1 MNAKTFARL
10 VADLS
15 SEDFAK
21 VEDAAN
27 TICALR
33 DANAYPLILEALS
46 SGTPLVCRVML
57 WALRNYTIA
66 DYAEFLPYVCSADD
80 DVREAAQVLFMEGG
94 DAACK
99 TLVSSLSS
107 DDLNLQ
113 YAAVETLG
121 QMRSE
126 CAKRPLIA
134 SLDAASPEVRE
145 LAAYSLAR
153 FVDEE
158 VTDALLSRISDAVPV
173 RIAVLSGLRGRALSS
188 DALLSV
194 MPLLSD
200 ADALVRASAVYVL
213 DAAVPDSAAV
223 DADARVRRA
232 AAEVTDSASIL
243 RQLLTDADSSVRTAA
258 ADAACKRGMR
268 MDEVLIPLLKD
279 EMPGVRR
286 AAAAA
291 LSNAEGDSVISAL
304 VDALSDP
311 KPGIRA
317 AAANSLGKIGG
328 PKAKEAL
335 ISASQVKNPILAG
348 IIKNALSELEKRE
361 KEN

>member
-10 VADLS
+10 TADLS
-15 SEDFAK
+15 SDDFAK

-27 TICALR
+27 TLCALR
-33 DANAYPLILEALS
+33 DANAYPLIVEALET
-46 SGTPLVCRVML
+46 GAPIVRRVML
-57 WALRNYTIA
+57 WALRNYELP
-66 DYAEFLPYVCSADD
+66 DYAQFIPYTASDDD

-99 TLVSSLSS
+99 ALVSSLSS
-107 DDLNLQ
+107 DDLHLQ

-126 CAKRPLIA
+126 CAEKPLLLSLSA
-134 SLDAASPEVRE
+134 SAPEIRE

-153 FVDEE
+153 FAGDT
-158 VTDALLSRISDAVPV
+158 VTDALLSCLQDEPAVC
-173 RIAVLSGLRGRALSS
+173 IAALSGLKGRALSS

-194 MPLLSD
+194 MPLLSN
-200 ADALVRASAVYVL
+200 ADALVRASAVSVL
-213 DAAVPDSAAV
+213 DAAVPDSAAE
-223 DADARVRRA
+223 DSDARVRRA
-232 AAEVTDSASIL
+232 AAEVTASPSIL
-243 RQLLTDADSSVRTAA
+243 RQLLLDADSSVRTAA
-258 ADAACKRGMR
+258 ADAAGKRGMR

-291 LSNAEGDSVISAL
+291 LANADGDLVIAAL
-304 VDALSDP
+304 VDALHDP

-328 PKAKEAL
+328 EQAKAAL

-361 KEN
+361 RGE

>member
-33 DANAYPLILEALS
+33 DANAYPLILEALGC
-46 SGTPLVCRVML
+46 GTPLVCRVML
-57 WALRNYTIA
+57 WALRNYSLS
-66 DYAEFLPYVCSADD
+66 DYAQFLPYVCSADD

-94 DAACK
+94 EPACRA
-99 TLVSSLSS
+99 LVSALSS
-107 DDLNLQ
+107 ADVNLQ
-113 YAAVETLG
+113 YGAVETLG

-126 CAKRPLIA
+126 CARQPLID
-134 SLDAASPEVRE
+134 SLSAAAPEVRE

-153 FVDEE
+153 FTGEE
-158 VTDALLSRISDAVPV
+158 VTAALLSCLSDEAGV
-173 RIAVLSGLRGRALSS
+173 RTAALSGLRGRELSS

-200 ADALVRASAVYVL
+200 ADAGVRASAVYVL
-213 DAAVPDSAAV
+213 DAAVPDSAAK
-223 DADARVRRA
+223 DADSRVRRA
-232 AAEVTDSASIL
+232 MAEVTDSASIL
-243 RQLLTDADSSVRTAA
+243 RELLTDADSSVRTAA
-258 ADAACKRGMR
+258 ADAAGKRGMR
-268 MDEVLIPLLKD
+268 MDEVLIPLLSD

-291 LSNAEGDSVISAL
+291 LAHAEGDAVVDAL
-304 VDALSDP
+304 IGALSDP

-328 PKAKEAL
+328 EKAKEAL
-335 ISASQVKNPILAG
+335 LSASQVRNPILAG
-348 IIKNALSELEKRE
+348 IMKNALSELEKRE
-361 KEN
+361 NGE

>member
-33 DANAYPLILEALS
+33 DANAYPLILEALGL
-46 SGTPLVCRVML
+46 GTALVQRVML
-57 WALRNYTIA
+57 WALRNYELS
-66 DYAEFLPYVCSADD
+66 DYTQFMPYVASDDD

-94 DAACK
+94 DAACRA
-99 TLVSSLSS
+99 LVSSLSV

-126 CAKRPLIA
+126 CAKKPLLS
-134 SLDAASPEVRE
+134 SLSSSSPEVRE

-153 FVDEE
+153 FTDDD
-158 VTDALLSRISDAVPV
+158 VTCALLSCLSDDSAVC
-173 RIAVLSGLRGRALSS
+173 AAALSGLRGRVLSS

-194 MPLLSD
+194 MPLLSNPD
-200 ADALVRASAVYVL
+200 VLVRSAAVYVL
-213 DAAVPDSAAV
+213 DAAVPDSAAE
-223 DADARVRRA
+223 DCDSRVRRA
-232 AAEVTDSASIL
+232 VAEVTSSASIL
-243 RQLLTDADSSVRTAA
+243 RMLLMDADSSVRTAA
-258 ADAACKRGMR
+258 ADAAGKRGMR
-268 MDEVLIPLLKD
+268 MDEVLIPMLKD

-291 LSNAEGDSVISAL
+291 LANAEGDVVISAL
-304 VDALSDP
+304 VGALSDP

-328 PKAKEAL
+328 EKAKAAL
-335 ISASQVKNPILAG
+335 VSASQVKNPILAG

-361 KEN
+361 RGE

>member
-33 DANAYPLILEALS
+33 DANAYPLILEALGL
-46 SGTPLVCRVML
+46 GTALVQRVML
-57 WALRNYTIA
+57 WALRNYELS
-66 DYAEFLPYVCSADD
+66 DYTQFMPYVASDDD

-94 DAACK
+94 DAACRA
-99 TLVSSLSS
+99 LVSSLSV

-126 CAKRPLIA
+126 CAKKPLLS
-134 SLDAASPEVRE
+134 SLSSSAPEVRE

-153 FVDEE
+153 FTGDD
-158 VTDALLSRISDAVPV
+158 VTCALLSCLSDDSAVCV
-173 RIAVLSGLRGRALSS
+173 AALSGLRGRVLSS

-194 MPLLSD
+194 MPLLSNPD
-200 ADALVRASAVYVL
+200 VLVRSAAVYVL
-213 DAAVPDSAAV
+213 DAAVPDSAAE
-223 DADARVRRA
+223 DCDSRVRRA
-232 AAEVTDSASIL
+232 VAEVTSSASIL
-243 RQLLTDADSSVRTAA
+243 RMLLMDADSSVRTAA
-258 ADAACKRGMR
+258 ADAAGKRGMR
-268 MDEVLIPLLKD
+268 MDEVLIPMLKD

-291 LSNAEGDSVISAL
+291 LANAEGDVVISAL
-304 VDALSDP
+304 VEALSDP

-328 PKAKEAL
+328 EKAKAAL
-335 ISASQVKNPILAG
+335 VSASQVKNPILAG

-361 KEN
+361 RGE

>member
-33 DANAYPLILEALS
+33 DANAYPLILEALGL
-46 SGTPLVCRVML
+46 GTALVQRVML
-57 WALRNYTIA
+57 WALRNYELS
-66 DYAEFLPYVCSADD
+66 DYTQFMPYVASDDD

-94 DAACK
+94 DAACRA
-99 TLVSSLSS
+99 LVSSLSV

-126 CAKRPLIA
+126 CAKKPLLS
-134 SLDAASPEVRE
+134 SLSSSAPEVRE

-153 FVDEE
+153 FAGDD
-158 VTDALLSRISDAVPV
+158 VTCALLSCLSDDSAVCV
-173 RIAVLSGLRGRALSS
+173 AALSCLRGRVLLS

-194 MPLLSD
+194 MPLLSNPD
-200 ADALVRASAVYVL
+200 VLVRSAAVYVL
-213 DAAVPDSAAV
+213 DAAVPDSAAE
-223 DADARVRRA
+223 DCDSRVRRA
-232 AAEVTDSASIL
+232 VAEVTSSASIL
-243 RQLLTDADSSVRTAA
+243 RMLLMDADSSVRTAA
-258 ADAACKRGMR
+258 ADAAGKRGMR
-268 MDEVLIPLLKD
+268 MDEVLIPMLKD

-291 LSNAEGDSVISAL
+291 LANAEGDAVISAL
-304 VDALSDP
+304 VEALSDP

-328 PKAKEAL
+328 EKAKAAL
-335 ISASQVKNPILAG
+335 VSASQVKNPILAG

-361 KEN
+361 RGE

>member
-27 TICALR
+27 TICSLR
-33 DANAYPLILEALS
+33 DANAYPLILDALQS
-46 SGTPLVCRVML
+46 ETPLICRVML

-66 DYAEFLPYVCSADD
+66 DYAQFLPFVCSADD

-94 DAACK
+94 EAACK
-99 TLVSSLSS
+99 TLVLALSS

-113 YAAVETLG
+113 YGAVETLG

-126 CAKRPLIA
+126 CAKQPLLA
-134 SLDAASPEVRE
+134 SLSASAPEVRA

-153 FVDEE
+153 YPDDA
-158 VTDALLSRISDAVPV
+158 VTDALLSRLSDEPDV
-173 RIAVLSGLRGRALSS
+173 RSAALSGLKGRALSS

-200 ADALVRASAVYVL
+200 ADAGVRALAVYVL
-213 DAAVPDSAAV
+213 DAAVPDSAAD
-223 DADARVRRA
+223 DADSRVRRA
-232 AAEVTDSASIL
+232 IAEVTDSAEIL
-243 RQLLTDADSSVRTAA
+243 RKLLTDADSSVRTAA
-258 ADAACKRGMR
+258 ADAAGKRGMR
-268 MDEVLIPLLKD
+268 MDEVLIPLLSD

-291 LSNAEGDSVISAL
+291 LSHAEGDAVVDAL
-304 VDALSDP
+304 ITALSDP

-328 PKAKEAL
+328 EKAKEAL
-335 ISASQVKNPILAG
+335 LAASQVRNPILAG
-348 IIKNALSELEKRE
+348 IMKNALNELEKRE
-361 KEN
+361 AGQ